1 MKLEINERLILL
13 SLPIQGTIAD
23 IKLVREFKESLSFDE
38 QEQKEI
44 KLRSEGE
51 MMRWDGE
58 STKDVEAG
66 DRIKEIIEATF
77 ERISQRG
84 KFLEEHLP
92 LYERFME
99 VK

>member
-58 STKDVEAG
+58 STKDVEVG
-66 DRIKEIIEATF
+66 DRVKEIVIATF
-77 ERISQRG
+77 DRLSERE

-92 LYERFME
+92 LYERFKE

>member
-13 SLPIQGTIAD
+13 SLPIEGTIAD

-44 KLRSEGE
+44 QLTSDGDG
-51 MMRWDGE
+51 MRWEGQ

-66 DRIKEIIEATF
+66 DRIKEIIEITF

-92 LYERFME
+92 LYERFKE